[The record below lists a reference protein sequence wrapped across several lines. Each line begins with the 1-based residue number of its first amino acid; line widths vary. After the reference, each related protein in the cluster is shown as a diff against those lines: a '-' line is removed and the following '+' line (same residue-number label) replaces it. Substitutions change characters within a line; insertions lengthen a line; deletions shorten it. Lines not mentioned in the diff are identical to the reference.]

1 MCVRARPRPDALSF
15 QSESGACLS
24 WDLTPCHFLM
34 ELKCQGG
41 GKYLMETHY
50 LISMQA
56 AGQGGV
62 FAAVRERGAHG
73 TH

>member
-1 MCVRARPRPDALSF
+1 
-15 QSESGACLS
+15 
-24 WDLTPCHFLM
+24 M